1 MIAVEW
7 LVVFTVTVI
16 ADFVWAEWARAI
28 AYKRAHVAGIWGAGT
43 IVCSAVMAIAVTHD
57 PWLTLPGALGAYVG
71 TFISVRKS
79 A

>member
-7 LVVFTVTVI
+7 LLVFTVTVI

-28 AYKRAHVAGIWGAGT
+28 AYKRPHVAGIWGAGT
-43 IVCSAVMAIAVTHD
+43 VLCGAVMAIAVTHD
-57 PWLTLPGALGAYVG
+57 WQLAIPGALGAYVG
-71 TFISVRKS
+71 TFISVRRG